1 MNESK
6 RTKEALRLVNPKSVE
21 LKKEELAFQERIET
35 FWNRFQK
42 MNSTKKREEVKK
54 LISLLIQS
62 EKKVQSMI
70 LQWKN
75 HFEKEREVKRK
86 LRVIGERMRGK
97 GKI

>member
-1 MNESK
+1 MRESK
-6 RTKEALRLVNPKSVE
+6 RTKEALRLVNPKS
-21 LKKEELAFQERIET
+21 LPTEEGRLFQARIET

-42 MNSTKKREEVKK
+42 MNSMKKREEVKK

-62 EKKVQSMI
+62 EKKVESMI

-75 HFEKEREVKRK
+75 HFEKEREIRRK

-97 GKI
+97 RKA